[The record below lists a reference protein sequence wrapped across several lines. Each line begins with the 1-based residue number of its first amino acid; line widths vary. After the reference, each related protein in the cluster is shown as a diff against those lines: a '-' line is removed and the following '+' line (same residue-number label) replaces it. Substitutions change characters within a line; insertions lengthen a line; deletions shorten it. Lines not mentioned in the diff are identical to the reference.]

1 MKSEFDILFEKYYER
16 LVLFAEG
23 YVGDLKTAEDMVQ
36 EAYLK
41 LWNKRDELADVL
53 NTEAYCVTLIKNLCY
68 DVLRRSQ
75 PDEDGRPPEELNLP
89 MDTNIARE
97 IEQRDEVNQVK
108 RLIGRLPEQQKRV
121 ILLRD
126 VNDCSFEE
134 IEQATGLNAINI
146 RVLLSRARKKIREQY
161 NAIMNY
167 ESK

>member
-1 MKSEFDILFEKYYER
+1 MEPLSLSNNFYLTTGNSNRVAFR
-16 LVLFAEG
+16 LTG
-23 YVGDLKTAEDMVQ
+23 NPQDAEDMVQ

-97 IEQRDEVNQVK
+97 IETA
-108 RLIGRLPEQQKRV
+108 G
-121 ILLRD
+121 
-126 VNDCSFEE
+126 
-134 IEQATGLNAINI
+134 
-146 RVLLSRARKKIREQY
+146 
-161 NAIMNY
+161 
-167 ESK
+167 

>member
-1 MKSEFDILFEKYYER
+1 MDAAEFKQQFLPYHRKLYRTAFR
-16 LVLFAEG
+16 LTENPQE
-23 YVGDLKTAEDMVQ
+23 AEDMVQ

-41 LWNKRDELADVL
+41 LWNKRDELAGVL
-53 NTEAYCVTLIKNLCY
+53 NTEAYCVTLVKNLCY
-68 DVLRRSQ
+68 
-75 PDEDGRPPEELNLP
+75 GHAPEELNLP
-89 MDTNIARE
+89 TDTNIARE
-97 IEQRDEVNQVK
+97 VEQRDEVNQVR